1 MADDTTTNETQKP
14 KKPFDPDNPD
24 MTTIRRCRALKVNG
38 FQCNQ
43 SAMKG
48 FDYCIAHFERS
59 PRKLAKPGHII
70 VPLLEDHSAV
80 RLMCTKIMSSAL
92 NHELDPIDGRLA
104 LAAAK
109 IAVFALPRLPRMKES
124 DKPAPA
130 QESVHNY
137 SMDEEGNWIGPRE
150 AYRGP
155 NNTFQPEWSAAKYMF
170 EQHCIRYGTPL
181 PESAA
186 DFPDCGW
193 LTEAEMKEDPREWT
207 VRQNRRLDAVLAEA
221 KKVEAARA
229 KARDEKKQQADKT
242 AGIEPASEKKP
253 ATLAPAPV
261 EPATQQ
267 HAASQ
272 LTASDLRRMAD
283 NQSKTAAKEPP
294 PFPIPGV
301 PISCPDEENG
311 VCWCGGP
318 NQQFPCEPC
327 RLKRDNNT
335 FDLNAVGDQARKTRV
350 PHPGARLFAQ
360 QGGKAW
366 NSPSRSSE
374 TCNLQPVTSSP
385 VVDLVNTTKNH
396 IPNKIK
402 TVTPKKVTV
411 SRKKPSS
418 VTCNLQPVTCPT
430 GCSLR
435 RPSAP
440 RETLPAG
447 YRPSQCASSASC
459 PLSASRGACVSAKCR
474 RRSTSRS
481 RFCAA
486 GRRFRGQ

>member
-1 MADDTTTNETQKP
+1 MSDATQTTTETQKP
-14 KKPFDPDNPD
+14 KTPFDPDNPD
-24 MTTIRRCRALKVNG
+24 MTTPRRCRALKVDG
-38 FQCNQ
+38 IQCRQ

-124 DKPAPA
+124 DKPEPV
-130 QESVHNY
+130 QEAVHNF

-155 NNTFQPEWSAAKYMF
+155 NNTFEPEWSAAKYMF

-193 LTEAEMKEDPREWT
+193 LTEEEMKMDPREWT

-221 KKVEAARA
+221 KKIEAARA
-229 KARDEKKQQADKT
+229 KARDEKKQQADKE
-242 AGIEPASEKKP
+242 AGIEPTPAPKPLRHGEALGYYDPVPESAPEKKP
-253 ATLAPAPV
+253 AASAPAPV

-267 HAASQ
+267 HATTTAQPARQ

-283 NQSKTAAKEPP
+283 NQSKAAAKEPTSDTTTKEPP

-301 PISCPDEENG
+301 PMTCPDEENG

-318 NQQFPCEPC
+318 DQQFPCEPC
-327 RLKRDNNT
+327 RLKRDANNL
-335 FDLNAVGDQARKTRV
+335 DLKAVAEPKLRVSKTRL
-350 PHPGARLFAQ
+350 PHPFSSRCSTRKGGIPQLPPCRL
-360 QGGKAW
+360 
-366 NSPSRSSE
+366 SE
-374 TCNLQPVTSSP
+374 TCTLPPVPCSP
-385 VVDLVNTTKNH
+385 VVDAVNTARNH
-396 IPNKIK
+396 IPCRIQ
-402 TVTPKKVTV
+402 TVTRKKVTV
-411 SRKKPSS
+411 SRFGAHPKNRPLNS
-418 VTCNLQPVTCPT
+418 VALEQNQQTEGGPT
-430 GCSLR
+430 I
-435 RPSAP
+435 P
-440 RETLPAG
+440 
-447 YRPSQCASSASC
+447 
-459 PLSASRGACVSAKCR
+459 
-474 RRSTSRS
+474 
-481 RFCAA
+481 
-486 GRRFRGQ
+486 